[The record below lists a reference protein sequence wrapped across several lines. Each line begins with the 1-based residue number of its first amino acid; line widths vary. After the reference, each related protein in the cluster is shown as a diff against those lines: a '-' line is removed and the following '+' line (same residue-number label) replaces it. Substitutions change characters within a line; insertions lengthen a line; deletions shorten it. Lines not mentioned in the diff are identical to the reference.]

1 MSTLASIPVAVEH
14 ASGNIEPLLHEIGH
28 ALERLLAGGPAAAI
42 DLRSVPLAPGEEG
55 RILDFLGKGEV
66 RAELEAGGTSTVQE
80 TRFAGVWVVT
90 HLDPEGEIIGRFIE
104 ICFIPDIV
112 RSQLAEMRDSRER
125 LARDVALMRQPAAR
139 RTTRNT
145 DGDGAVKVLQE
156 PGPAGPA

>member
-14 ASGNIEPLLHEIGH
+14 VSGNIEPLLHEIGH
-28 ALERLLAGGPAAAI
+28 ALEQLLAGGLAAAI

-66 RAELEAGGTSTVQE
+66 HAELEAGGLSTVQE

-90 HLDPEGEIIGRFIE
+90 HLDPEGEISGRFIE

-112 RSQLAEMRDSRER
+112 RSQPADMRESQER
-125 LARDVALMRQPAAR
+125 LAREVALMRQPAAP
-139 RTTRNT
+139 RTTRIT
-145 DGDGAVKVLQE
+145 DGDGQAKVLEE